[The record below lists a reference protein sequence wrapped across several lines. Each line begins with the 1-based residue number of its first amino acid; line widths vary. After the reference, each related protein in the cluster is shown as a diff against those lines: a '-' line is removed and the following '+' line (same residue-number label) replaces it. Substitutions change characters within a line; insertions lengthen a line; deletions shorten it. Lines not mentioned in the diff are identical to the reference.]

1 MLHKLDN
8 AHLNRL
14 RLAEALSELVPS
26 EFDMRSTSHCIC
38 GHALRLFGKHRHF
51 PLGWRSQVDA
61 GAALLGITTVQAQ
74 ALFAPPDRCGTSVA
88 YTSPQD
94 AARVVRYL
102 AATDTVDWSVAGKPS
117 TARST
122 HTTTDRVRELCSS

>member
-1 MLHKLDN
+1 MLQKLDT

-14 RLAEALSELVPS
+14 RLADALANMGPY

-51 PLGWRSQVDA
+51 LMSWRSQVNA
-61 GAALLGITTVQAQ
+61 GATLLDITTAQ
-74 ALFAPPDRCGTSVA
+74 ALELFVPPKRSGSA
-88 YTSPQD
+88 EGYTSPQD

-102 AATDTVDWSVAGKPS
+102 AATDTVDWSVAGEPS
-117 TARST
+117 GAGPT
-122 HTTTDRVRELCSS
+122 HRTTSYPRELCYS

>member
-14 RLAEALSELVPS
+14 RLADALSEMTAS

-38 GHALRLFGKHRHF
+38 GHALRLFGKHKHF

-74 ALFAPPDRCGTSVA
+74 ALFAPPDRCGTSVG
-88 YTSPQD
+88 YTSPKD

-102 AATDTVDWSVAGKPS
+102 AATDTVDWSVAGKLNSTGPS
-117 TARST
+117 GTTIT
-122 HTTTDRVRELCSS
+122 HSRESFYS